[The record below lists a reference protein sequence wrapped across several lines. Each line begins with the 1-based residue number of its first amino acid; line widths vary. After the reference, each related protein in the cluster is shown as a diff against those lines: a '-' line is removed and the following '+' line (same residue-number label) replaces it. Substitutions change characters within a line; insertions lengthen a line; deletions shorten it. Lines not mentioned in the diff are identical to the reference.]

1 MKKKVSRILAMILSA
16 ALISAVPASAAGVD
30 PEAVEKTASSDTT
43 KLVIWGHQ
51 EEVWN
56 NN

>member
-1 MKKKVSRILAMILSA
+1 MKKKVSRILALVLVL
-16 ALISAVPASAAGVD
+16 ALIGAIPAFA
-30 PEAVEKTASSDTT
+30 ETT

-56 NN
+56 NI